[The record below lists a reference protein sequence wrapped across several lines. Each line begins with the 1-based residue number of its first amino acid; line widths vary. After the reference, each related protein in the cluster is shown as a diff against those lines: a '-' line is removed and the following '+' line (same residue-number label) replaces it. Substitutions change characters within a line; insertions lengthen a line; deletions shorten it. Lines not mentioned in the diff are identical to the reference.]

1 MSDIEKKVE
10 EPVAAPE
17 TAIPAV
23 VEPAAAVETAPV
35 VTEPATTETSA
46 EVPSTEE
53 PSTEVEAPVEAEE
66 VKEIAPISE
75 GHLGYKAPGLLK

>member
-17 TAIPAV
+17 TTPAV
-23 VEPAAAVETAPV
+23 AEPAAVDAAPAVA
-35 VTEPATTETSA
+35 EPSTTEATETPA
-46 EVPSTEE
+46 VEE
-53 PSTEVEAPVEAEE
+53 PSTEATPAVAEPEE

-75 GHLGYKAPGLLK
+75 GTLGYKGPGLLK